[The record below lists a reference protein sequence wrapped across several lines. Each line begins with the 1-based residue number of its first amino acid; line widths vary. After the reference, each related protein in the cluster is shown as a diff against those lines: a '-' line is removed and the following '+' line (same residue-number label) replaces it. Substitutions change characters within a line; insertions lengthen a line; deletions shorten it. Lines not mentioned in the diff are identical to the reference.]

1 VNNTYVSATDD
12 TGVNGTSTPLIPVSS
27 YSTWDLREAYDWH
40 PSHANEARILTFALG
55 VNNLTNRLPPLAP
68 RAFVDNN
75 ADVATFSP
83 LGRFVYGTVTV
94 TF

>member
-1 VNNTYVSATDD
+1 MGSPGEAVGPFAGDD
-12 TGVNGTSTPLIPVSS
+12 GAGDFELLQVYGGYFVRAG
-27 YSTWDLREAYDWH
+27 YGYER
-40 PSHANEARILTFALG
+40 ARAI
-55 VNNLTNRLPPLAP
+55 R
-68 RAFVDNN
+68 FVDNN

>member
-1 VNNTYVSATDD
+1 
-12 TGVNGTSTPLIPVSS
+12 
-27 YSTWDLREAYDWH
+27 
-40 PSHANEARILTFALG
+40 
-55 VNNLTNRLPPLAP
+55 
-68 RAFVDNN
+68 VDNN